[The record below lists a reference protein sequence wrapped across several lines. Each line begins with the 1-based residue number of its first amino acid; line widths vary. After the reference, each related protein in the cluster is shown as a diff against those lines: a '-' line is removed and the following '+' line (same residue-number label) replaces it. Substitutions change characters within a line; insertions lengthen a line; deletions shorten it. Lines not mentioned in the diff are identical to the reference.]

1 MKDYNLNRHY
11 DKLHK
16 DAYDKY
22 TGPARDALVT
32 ELKGRSIAH
41 MNGFQ
46 ANCPLSALR
55 VTRLRFPSCQGVLKD
70 VPERGKHFSKYRKD
84 LETLQQQFTTRFQD
98 LVALQPRLALSTDP
112 LAAVPSE
119 QPPDLQIELCALQ
132 SDPSFQAKRNEP
144 AISFWKLVPRD
155 QVSGI
160 LPFPWQACLEAHIY
174 VRRLFHYET
183 HQEKS
188 DDNLFHLMQIALT
201 NIEIDIPRIVC
212 NSRSH
217 SWLI

>member
-1 MKDYNLNRHY
+1 MSRGAGYISQSIGKISKHY
-11 DKLHK
+11 
-16 DAYDKY
+16 
-22 TGPARDALVT
+22 
-32 ELKGRSIAH
+32 S
-41 MNGFQ
+41 N
-46 ANCPLSALR
+46 SSSR
-55 VTRLRFPSCQGVLKD
+55 VSKTWLPSSHDSRFS
-70 VPERGKHFSKYRKD
+70 
-84 LETLQQQFTTRFQD
+84 
-98 LVALQPRLALSTDP
+98 
-112 LAAVPSE
+112 VPSQ

-132 SDPSFQAKRNEP
+132 SHPSFQAKRNEP

-155 QVSGI
+155 PVSRSQG
-160 LPFPWQACLEAHIY
+160 FPLQACLEAHIY

-183 HQEKS
+183 HQIKIEKH